1 MEIKLEKESYSTREL
16 MLLLNL
22 SHMAIYKL
30 VKNGRLHPVRIGNK
44 HVFFKEDVERY
55 IREEQNKRAM
65 K

>member
-22 SHMAIYKL
+22 SYMAIHKL
-30 VKNGRLHPVRIGNK
+30 VKAGRLHPIRIGNK
-44 HVFFKEDVERY
+44 HIFFKEDIERY
-55 IREEQNKRAM
+55 IKEEQNKRAV

>member
-30 VKNGRLHPVRIGNK
+30 VKTGRLHPVRIGNK

-55 IREEQNKRAM
+55 IREEQNKRVVT
-65 K
+65 